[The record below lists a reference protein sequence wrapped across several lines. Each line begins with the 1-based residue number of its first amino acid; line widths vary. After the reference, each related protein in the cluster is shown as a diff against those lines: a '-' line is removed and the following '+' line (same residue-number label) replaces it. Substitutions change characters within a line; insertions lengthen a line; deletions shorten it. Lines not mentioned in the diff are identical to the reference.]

1 AFWQLEK
8 YSEALESYQTTTVL
22 KPDWAEA
29 HFHLGNAFWQLEK
42 YSEALES
49 YQTAIALKPQLL
61 KNFLTRAET
70 IKQQGKLDEAIAF
83 YQHAIIMKPDSADLH
98 LQLGNMLLQI
108 KKNDEACQSYE
119 RAIELQP
126 DLIEAYSQ
134 RGEALAT
141 QGQIDNLVDW
151 YQKSVEIHPKSVE
164 LHFKLGNALMLQG
177 KQNEAFRSYY
187 RSNKIKFVEDRSQG
201 NLGRMCFIT
210 LAKSASTYIFNALQ
224 NLVNNCDNADK
235 PRYLTI
241 FEGNTTYLQ
250 LLTEEPYKNS
260 TSNLVSAH
268 LYAEPYNLLTIS
280 LIVDRLIVNV
290 RDPRQV
296 TLSQVHH
303 NNLYRYNRSPVHIFN
318 CSQLPKNYF
327 CMSLT
332 EQISWQIDNW
342 ALPGA
347 IKWIESWLDAEENPL
362 FYPKILFTRQEDLVE
377 NSQELFNTILDF
389 YEIERWRFTM
399 PPPPTFKVGTHY
411 RTGNVDE
418 WRDVFTQEQ
427 AEKASS
433 MIPNR
438 LLDRFGWFS

>member
-1 AFWQLEK
+1 M
-8 YSEALESYQTTTVL
+8 
-22 KPDWAEA
+22 
-29 HFHLGNAFWQLEK
+29 
-42 YSEALES
+42 
-49 YQTAIALKPQLL
+49 
-61 KNFLTRAET
+61 TRAET
-70 IKQQGKLDEAIAF
+70 IKQQGKLDEAIAL
-83 YQHAIIMKPDSADLH
+83 YQHAIIMKPDSGDLH
-98 LQLGNMLLQI
+98 LHLGNILLQL

-134 RGEALAT
+134 RGEALGI

-151 YQKSVEIHPKSVE
+151 YQKAVQIHPKSVE

-187 RSNKIKFVEDRSQG
+187 RSNQIKFIEDRSHG
-201 NLGRMCFIT
+201 NIGRMCFIT

-224 NLVNNCDNADK
+224 NLINNCDNADN

-241 FEGNTTYLQ
+241 FEGNTSYLQ

-280 LIVDRLIVNV
+280 LIADRLIVNV

-347 IKWIESWLDAEENPL
+347 IKWIESWLDAEENPS
-362 FYPKILFTRQEDLVE
+362 FYPKILFTSQEDLVE

-389 YEIERWRFTM
+389 YEIDRSRFTM
-399 PPPPTFKVGTHY
+399 PPPPKFKPGTHY

-418 WRDVFTQEQ
+418 WRDVFTPEQ

-438 LLDRFGWFS
+438 LLDRFGWSY